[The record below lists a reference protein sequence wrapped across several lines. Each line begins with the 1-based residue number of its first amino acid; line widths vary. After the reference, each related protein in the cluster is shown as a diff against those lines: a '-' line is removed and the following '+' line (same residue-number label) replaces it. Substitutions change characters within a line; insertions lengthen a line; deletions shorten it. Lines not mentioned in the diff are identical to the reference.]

1 MVNHITSN
9 ITHLRRPLDAEP
21 GQTARTRPDAAGP
34 ADRPRGAGDQVALSS
49 DALSLPAELQ
59 SGPPVDQALVARLG
73 QDIAAGRYPLN
84 PEKIAQALIAQ
95 FAD

>member
-1 MVNHITSN
+1 MVNQITSN
-9 ITHLRRPLDAEP
+9 ITQLRRVGDADMA
-21 GQTARTRPDAAGP
+21 QTGRTRPDAAGQ

-49 DALSLPAELQ
+49 DALSLPADMQ
-59 SGPPVDQALVARLG
+59 AGPPIDQALVARLG

>member
-1 MVNHITSN
+1 MVNQITSN
-9 ITHLRRPLDAEP
+9 ITQLRRVGDADM
-21 GQTARTRPDAAGP
+21 GQTGRTRPDAAGP
-34 ADRPRGAGDQVALSS
+34 SDQLRGAGDLVALSS
-49 DALSLPAELQ
+49 DALSLPAELRA
-59 SGPPVDQALVARLG
+59 GPPIDQALVAQLG